1 MGSDPLHVC
10 HGPCQGARGSVKEV
24 AQVDVA
30 PGRGAD
36 LPCDGMVLRLE
47 PFVEAH
53 ARTVLGWVE
62 SAEEA
67 DRWAS
72 AGSRVL
78 EPALLRE
85 WHADPEVRPY
95 VGFEGSEPVG
105 YGEVWEDR
113 DADEAELARIL
124 VAPALRRRGIGRRLT
139 ALLGERARESG
150 FADVWLRVVP
160 DNEPALA
167 AYRAA
172 GFVRTSPEEEASF
185 NDGQPCAYVWMK
197 LSDR

>member
-1 MGSDPLHVC
+1 MD
-10 HGPCQGARGSVKEV
+10 
-24 AQVDVA
+24 
-30 PGRGAD
+30 
-36 LPCDGMVLRLE
+36 LRLE

-53 ARTVLGWVE
+53 AGTVLGWVE

-72 AGSRVL
+72 AGSRAL
-78 EPALLRE
+78 EPALLHE

-95 VGFEGSEPVG
+95 LCFAGGEPVG

-113 DADEAELARIL
+113 EADEAELARIL
-124 VAPALRRRGIGRRLT
+124 VDPALRCRGIGHRLT
-139 ALLGERARESG
+139 GLLGERARAAG

-185 NDGQPCAYVWMK
+185 NEGQPCAYAWMK
-197 LSDR
+197 LADG

>member
-1 MGSDPLHVC
+1 MKRRRAGDAAFDPAAC
-10 HGPCQGARGSVKEV
+10 
-24 AQVDVA
+24 
-30 PGRGAD
+30 
-36 LPCDGMVLRLE
+36 LPCDPMELRLE
-47 PFVEAH
+47 PFAEAH
-53 ARTVLGWVE
+53 AEAVLGWVE

-72 AGSRVL
+72 AGSLVL

-85 WHADPEVRPY
+85 WHADPDVRPY
-95 VGFEGSEPVG
+95 LCFDGSEPVG

-113 DADEAELARIL
+113 VADEAELARIL
-124 VAPALRRRGIGRRLT
+124 VDPALRRRGIGRALA
-139 ALLGERARESG
+139 ALLGERAREVG

-172 GFVRTSPEEEASF
+172 GFVRTSPEDEASF
-185 NDGQPCAYVWMK
+185 NEGQPCAYAWMK
-197 LSDR
+197 LAGRERLVAE